1 MMDIRMNYSEKGSG
15 RPLILIHGNGG
26 SLKYFKKQIDCFSNE
41 YRVIAVDTRGHGKSP
56 RGEAPF
62 TIEQFAEVLK
72 SFMDE
77 KNIAK
82 ANLLG
87 FSDGGN
93 IGLAFALKHQEMID
107 RMVICGANIF
117 PEGLK
122 KSALAPRAAAYKL
135 HRRIS
140 KNGKRTE
147 LLDLIIN
154 QPRIN
159 PTDLKKITVPVLVVA
174 GTKDMIRAD
183 HTRLIYENLPH
194 SKLLFIEGG
203 HLLPNMRPRQFNDA
217 VLRFFRDEGC
227 RDEQDRE

>member
-62 TIEQFAEVLK
+62 TIEQFAEDLK

-93 IGLAFALKHQEMID
+93 IGLGLCPEASGND
-107 RMVICGANIF
+107 RQNGNLRRKYISGRIEKIRSR
-117 PEGLK
+117 PEG
-122 KSALAPRAAAYKL
+122 
-135 HRRIS
+135 
-140 KNGKRTE
+140 
-147 LLDLIIN
+147 
-154 QPRIN
+154 
-159 PTDLKKITVPVLVVA
+159 
-174 GTKDMIRAD
+174 
-183 HTRLIYENLPH
+183 
-194 SKLLFIEGG
+194 GG
-203 HLLPNMRPRQFNDA
+203 I
-217 VLRFFRDEGC
+217 
-227 RDEQDRE
+227 

>member
-1 MMDIRMNYSEKGSG
+1 M
-15 RPLILIHGNGG
+15 
-26 SLKYFKKQIDCFSNE
+26 
-41 YRVIAVDTRGHGKSP
+41 DTRGHGKSP

-62 TIEQFAEVLK
+62 TIEQFAEDLK

-122 KSALAPRAAAYKL
+122 KPLSPRG
-135 HRRIS
+135 RRHIS
-140 KNGKRTE
+140 C
-147 LLDLIIN
+147 I
-154 QPRIN
+154 
-159 PTDLKKITVPVLVVA
+159 
-174 GTKDMIRAD
+174 
-183 HTRLIYENLPH
+183 
-194 SKLLFIEGG
+194 GG
-203 HLLPNMRPRQFNDA
+203 FQKTA
-217 VLRFFRDEGC
+217 
-227 RDEQDRE
+227 REPSSWI

>member
-62 TIEQFAEVLK
+62 TIEQFAEDLK

-140 KNGKRTE
+140 KN
-147 LLDLIIN
+147 
-154 QPRIN
+154 
-159 PTDLKKITVPVLVVA
+159 
-174 GTKDMIRAD
+174 RALGSD
-183 HTRLIYENLPH
+183 NKSAADKSH
-194 SKLLFIEGG
+194 
-203 HLLPNMRPRQFNDA
+203 RP
-217 VLRFFRDEGC
+217 
-227 RDEQDRE
+227 

>member
-41 YRVIAVDTRGHGKSP
+41 YRVIAV
-56 RGEAPF
+56 
-62 TIEQFAEVLK
+62 EQFAEDLK